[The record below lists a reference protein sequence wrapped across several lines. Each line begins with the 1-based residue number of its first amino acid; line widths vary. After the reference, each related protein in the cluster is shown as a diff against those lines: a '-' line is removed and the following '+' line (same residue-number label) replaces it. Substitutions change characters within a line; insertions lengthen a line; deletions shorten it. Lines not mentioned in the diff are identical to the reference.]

1 MKKFIAFMLLAALV
15 LTAFVGCSSSDG
27 KDGGASGP
35 DAAVKSYV
43 STLYSNTDPSKS
55 AVKSL
60 KPAKMWEEA
69 GNFDDAYEE
78 FLDERAY
85 YIEMAAG
92 EYGEDYKVT
101 CEILSKEKMSAEE
114 LEEGREGFEEYYG
127 LDGKKLTEAY
137 NVEFE
142 ITFKGSEGEESIIQN
157 AIAYKYD
164 GAWYAESD

>member
-43 STLYSNTDPSKS
+43 STLYSKADPSKS
-55 AVKSL
+55 EVKSL
-60 KPAKMWEEA
+60 KPAKMWEEE

-78 FLDERAY
+78 FLEERAY
-85 YIEMAAG
+85 YIEMAIE

-114 LEEGREGFEEYYG
+114 LKEGQEAFEEYYG
-127 LDGKKLTEAY
+127 LDSKKLTDAY
-137 NVEFE
+137 NLEFE
-142 ITFKGSEGEESIIQN
+142 ITFKGSEGEESVVQN
-157 AIAYKYD
+157 AVAYKYD
-164 GAWYAESD
+164 GTWYAEAD